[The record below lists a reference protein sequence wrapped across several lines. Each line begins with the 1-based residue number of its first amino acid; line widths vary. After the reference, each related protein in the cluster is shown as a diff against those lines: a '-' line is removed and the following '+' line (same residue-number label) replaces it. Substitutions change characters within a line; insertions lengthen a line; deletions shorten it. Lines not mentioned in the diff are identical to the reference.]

1 MKRAWKILAVIAV
14 LLVAVVVAGV
24 VVLKSIDFNE
34 YRGLIAEQV
43 KAATG
48 RDLTIAGDLRLDI
61 SLTPA
66 VAVEGVTFANAPW
79 GSRPEMVTLRRLEV
93 QVELLPLLTGD
104 VRVTRVVLIGLDA
117 LLETDAKGRGNW
129 EFAAPEEAAGKAAEE
144 GGEAAL
150 LPVVHEV
157 RIRDLKIVYRDG
169 RTGRRTVF
177 GLDSLEASAEGL
189 DSPLHLALKG
199 AYNGAPFEATGRF
212 GSVNRMIEGR
222 PLPVFVEAKA
232 FGAFVRVEGDIGQPR
247 EVTGLNMTVSV
258 RGEELALTLEAVRAQ
273 VPALK
278 DIEVPAVGP
287 YSLSAR
293 IRGSAEKLSV
303 SDIDV
308 SVGRAGLVLVKVTG
322 AVADAV
328 QATGLNVTVSVRG
341 EELARAVEAVRAQ
354 VPALKDIEVPAVGP
368 YSLSAR
374 FRGSAEKLSVSDID
388 VSVGRAG
395 LVLVKV
401 TGAVADAV
409 QATGLNVTISVRGEE
424 LARAVEAVRAQVPA
438 LKDIEVPPV
447 GPYSLSARFKG
458 SAEKLS
464 VSDIDVSVGRAEQ
477 VLVKAT
483 GTVADAVRATGLDL
497 RVAIESQDLSP
508 LIEAAGVT
516 LPKVPAFRIAG
527 RLTGGGG
534 GYAVDDL
541 TAKFGASDLAG
552 RVAVSL
558 GGQRPRIEAR
568 LSSKQID
575 LEELLPPAAKEPPA
589 GTEKGKTETE
599 NGKEGGA
606 PRLFSADP
614 LPLDG
619 LKAADAKLAFRAE
632 RVKVR
637 GLVLSDV
644 ALDVAL
650 NDGRLVIKPLT
661 VTVAD
666 GRVSG
671 DITLD
676 ARGAIPRLAVNLDA
690 RKVDLGR
697 LLKDMEITDVLESRL
712 DATVNLKGGGT
723 SVRAI
728 MAGLDGDILAT
739 LGEGRIN
746 NKAVDLVGADL
757 LTEVFTSLNP
767 LATKDDYTR
776 LTCAVVR
783 MAIRN
788 GVATADKG
796 IAVET
801 KKMNVIGS
809 GTVNLKTEKLD
820 LAVRPRPKEGLGI
833 SLGGLAGLV
842 RIKGTLAEPRVGID
856 EMGVVKTG
864 AAVGAALATGGLS
877 LIAQGLFDKATEGAP
892 PCQVALGTVSPATAS
907 TAPAQQPAPP
917 PAAKTEE
924 KGVIETLTKGVSE
937 GIGGVVKGVGGVLE
951 GLFGGKKE

>member
-24 VVLKSIDFNE
+24 AVLKSMDFNE

-293 IRGSAEKLSV
+293 IRGSADKLSV

-308 SVGRAGLVLVKVTG
+308 SIGRAGLVLVKVTG

-354 VPALKDIEVPAVGP
+354 VPALKDIEVPA
-368 YSLSAR
+368 
-374 FRGSAEKLSVSDID
+374 
-388 VSVGRAG
+388 
-395 LVLVKV
+395 
-401 TGAVADAV
+401 
-409 QATGLNVTISVRGEE
+409 
-424 LARAVEAVRAQVPA
+424 
-438 LKDIEVPPV
+438 V

-541 TAKFGASDLAG
+541 TAKLGNSDLAG

-558 GGQRPRIEAR
+558 GGQRPRLEAR

-575 LEELLPPAAKEPPA
+575 LDEFLPPAAKEPPA

-606 PRLFSADP
+606 VRLFSADP

-644 ALDVAL
+644 AVDVAL
-650 NDGRLVIKPLT
+650 SDGRLVVKPLT
-661 VTVAD
+661 VSVAG

-697 LLKDMEITDVLESRL
+697 LLKDMEITDVLETRL
-712 DATVNLKGGGT
+712 DATVRIKGGGT

-864 AAVGAALATGGLS
+864 LAVGAALATGGLS

-892 PCQVALGTVSPATAS
+892 PCQVALGKVSPATAS

-924 KGVIETLTKGVSE
+924 KGVLETLTKGVSE
-937 GIGGVVKGVGGVLE
+937 GIGGIVKGVGGVFE

>member
-1 MKRAWKILAVIAV
+1 MKRAWKILTVIAV

-93 QVELLPLLTGD
+93 EVELLPLLTGD

-129 EFAAPEEAAGKAAEE
+129 EFAAPEEAAGKAAAED
-144 GGEAAL
+144 GEAVL

-157 RIRDLKIVYRDG
+157 RIRDLKVAYRDG
-169 RTGRRTVF
+169 RTGRRTVI

-222 PLPVFVEAKA
+222 PLPVFVEATA

-247 EVTGLNMTVSV
+247 EATGLNM
-258 RGEELALTLEAVRAQ
+258 
-273 VPALK
+273 
-278 DIEVPAVGP
+278 
-287 YSLSAR
+287 
-293 IRGSAEKLSV
+293 
-303 SDIDV
+303 
-308 SVGRAGLVLVKVTG
+308 
-322 AVADAV
+322 
-328 QATGLNVTVSVRG
+328 TVSVRG

-354 VPALKDIEVPAVGP
+354 VPALKDIDLPPVGP

-401 TGAVADAV
+401 TGGVEDAV
-409 QATGLNVTISVRGEE
+409 QARGLNVTVSVRGED

-438 LKDIEVPPV
+438 LKHIEVPPV
-447 GPYSLSARFKG
+447 GPYSLSARFQG
-458 SAEKLS
+458 SADELS

-477 VLVKAT
+477 VLVKVT
-483 GTVADAVRATGLDL
+483 GTVADAVRVTGLDL
-497 RVAIESQDLSP
+497 RVAIEGRDLSP

-534 GYAVDDL
+534 AYAVDDL
-541 TAKFGASDLAG
+541 TAKLGASDLAG

-575 LEELLPPAAKEPPA
+575 LEELLPAAAKEPPA

-606 PRLFSADP
+606 ARLFSADP

-619 LKAADAKLAFRAE
+619 LKAADAKIAFRAE
-632 RVKVR
+632 RVKIR

-650 NDGRLVIKPLT
+650 SDGRLVVKPLT
-661 VTVAD
+661 VAVAG

-676 ARGAIPRLAVNLDA
+676 ARGATPRLAVNLDA

-697 LLKDMEITDVLESRL
+697 LLKDMEITDILESRL
-712 DATVNLKGGGT
+712 DATVKIKGGGT

-746 NKAVDLVGADL
+746 NQAVDLVGADL
-757 LTEVFTSLNP
+757 VTEVFTSLNP
-767 LATKDDYTR
+767 LATKDDYTH

-801 KKMNVIGS
+801 KKMNVVGS
-809 GTVNLKTEKLD
+809 GTVNLKTETLD
-820 LAVRPRPKEGLGI
+820 LAVRPQPKEGLGI

-892 PCQVALGTVSPATAS
+892 PCQVALGKVSPATAS
-907 TAPAQQPAPP
+907 TAPAQQPAPS

-937 GIGGVVKGVGGVLE
+937 GIGGIVKGVGGVFE

>member
-1 MKRAWKILAVIAV
+1 MKRAWTILTVIAV
-14 LLVAVVVAGV
+14 LLVAVVVIGV
-24 VVLKSIDFNE
+24 VVLKSMDFNE

-93 QVELLPLLTGD
+93 QVELLPLLWGD
-104 VRVTRVVLIGLDA
+104 VRVTRVVLLGLDA

-129 EFAAPEEAAGKAAEE
+129 EFAAPEEAAGEAAEE
-144 GGEAAL
+144 DGEAAS

-157 RIRDLKIVYRDG
+157 RIRDLKVVYRDG
-169 RTGRRTVF
+169 RTGQRTVI

-199 AYNGAPFEATGRF
+199 VYNGAPFEATGRF

-222 PLPVFVEAKA
+222 PLPVFVEAAA
-232 FGAFVRVEGDIGQPR
+232 FGASLRAEGDIGQPR
-247 EVTGLNMTVSV
+247 EATGLNVTVSV
-258 RGEELALTLEAVRAQ
+258 RGEDLARTMEAIRAQ

-278 DIEVPAVGP
+278 DIEVPPVGP

-293 IRGSAEKLSV
+293 VRGSADKLSL

-308 SVGRAGLVLVKVTG
+308 SVGGAGLVLVKVTG
-322 AVADAV
+322 TVEDAV
-328 QATGLNVTVSVRG
+328 RATGLNVTVSVRG

-354 VPALKDIEVPAVGP
+354 VPALKDIEVPTVGP

-374 FRGSAEKLSVSDID
+374 V
-388 VSVGRAG
+388 
-395 LVLVKV
+395 
-401 TGAVADAV
+401 
-409 QATGLNVTISVRGEE
+409 
-424 LARAVEAVRAQVPA
+424 
-438 LKDIEVPPV
+438 
-447 GPYSLSARFKG
+447 KG
-458 SAEKLS
+458 SADKLS
-464 VSDIDVSVGRAEQ
+464 LSDIDVSVGRAEQ

-483 GTVADAVRATGLDL
+483 GTVEDAVRATGLDL
-497 RVAIESQDLSP
+497 RVAIEGQDLSP
-508 LIEAAGVT
+508 LFEAAGVT

-541 TAKFGASDLAG
+541 TAKLGASDLAG
-552 RVAVSL
+552 RVAVTL
-558 GGQRPRIEAR
+558 GGQRPRLEAR
-568 LSSKQID
+568 LSSKRID
-575 LEELLPPAAKEPPA
+575 LDELLPPAAGEPPA
-589 GTEKGKTETE
+589 GKETGKKE
-599 NGKEGGA
+599 EGGA
-606 PRLFSADP
+606 VRLFSADP

-644 ALDVAL
+644 AVEIAL
-650 NDGRLVIKPLT
+650 SDGRLVVKPLT
-661 VTVAD
+661 ATVAG

-671 DITLD
+671 DITVD
-676 ARGAIPRLAVNLDA
+676 AGGATPRLAVNLDA

-712 DATVNLKGGGT
+712 DANVQIKGGGT

-757 LTEVFTSLNP
+757 VTEVFTSLNP
-767 LATKDDYTR
+767 LAEKDDYTH

-801 KKMNVIGS
+801 TKMNVVGS

-842 RIKGTLAEPRVGID
+842 RIKGTLGDPRVGID

-877 LIAQGLFDKATEGAP
+877 LVAQGLFDKATEGAP
-892 PCQVALGTVSPATAS
+892 PCQVALGKVSPATAS
-907 TAPAQQPAPP
+907 EAAAQQPG
-917 PAAKTEE
+917 PAAAGETEE
-924 KGVIETLTKGVSE
+924 KGFLETLTKGVSE
-937 GIGGVVKGVGGVLE
+937 GISGVVEGVGGMFE

>member
-24 VVLKSIDFNE
+24 AVLKSMDFNE

-66 VAVEGVTFANAPW
+66 VAVEGVTFANAAW

-93 QVELLPLLTGD
+93 QVELLPLFTGD
-104 VRVTRVVLIGLDA
+104 VRVTRIVLVGLDA

-129 EFAAPEEAAGKAAEE
+129 EFAAPEEAAGKAAAED
-144 GGEAAL
+144 GGAAP

-157 RIRDLKIVYRDG
+157 HIRDLKVTYRDG
-169 RTGRRTVF
+169 RTGQSTVI

-189 DSPLHLALKG
+189 DSPLHLALEG
-199 AYNGAPFEATGRF
+199 VYNGTPFEATGRF

-222 PLPVFVEAKA
+222 PFPVFLEATA
-232 FGAFVRVEGDIGQPR
+232 LGASLRAEGDIGQPR
-247 EVTGLNMTVSV
+247 EVTGLNVAVSV
-258 RGEELALTLEAVRAQ
+258 RGEDLALTLEAVRAQ

-278 DIEVPAVGP
+278 DIDVPPIGP

-293 IRGSAEKLSV
+293 IRGSADQLS
-303 SDIDV
+303 
-308 SVGRAGLVLVKVTG
+308 L
-322 AVADAV
+322 
-328 QATGLNVTVSVRG
+328 
-341 EELARAVEAVRAQ
+341 
-354 VPALKDIEVPAVGP
+354 
-368 YSLSAR
+368 
-374 FRGSAEKLSVSDID
+374 
-388 VSVGRAG
+388 
-395 LVLVKV
+395 
-401 TGAVADAV
+401 
-409 QATGLNVTISVRGEE
+409 
-424 LARAVEAVRAQVPA
+424 
-438 LKDIEVPPV
+438 
-447 GPYSLSARFKG
+447 
-458 SAEKLS
+458 
-464 VSDIDVSVGRAEQ
+464 SDIDVSVGRAEQ
-477 VLVKAT
+477 VLVTVTGAVEDAT
-483 GTVADAVRATGLDL
+483 RATGLDL
-497 RVAIESQDLSP
+497 RLAIEGRDLSP

-516 LPKVPAFRIAG
+516 LPKIPAFRIAG
-527 RLTGGGG
+527 RLTGGGD

-541 TAKFGASDLAG
+541 TAKLGNSDLAG

-558 GGQRPRIEAR
+558 GGKRPRIEAR
-568 LSSKQID
+568 LSAKQID
-575 LEELLPPAAKEPPA
+575 LDELLPAAAGEPPA
-589 GTEKGKTETE
+589 GGEKE

-606 PRLFSADP
+606 VRLFSADP

-619 LKAADAKLAFRAE
+619 LKAADATLTFRAE

-644 ALDVAL
+644 AVDVAL
-650 NDGRLVIKPLT
+650 RGGRLVVKPLT
-661 VTVAD
+661 VSVAG

-671 DITLD
+671 DITVD
-676 ARGAIPRLAVNLDA
+676 AGGATPRLAVNLDA
-690 RKVDLGR
+690 SKVDLGR
-697 LLKDMEITDVLESRL
+697 LLKDMEITDVLETRL
-712 DATVNLKGGGT
+712 DATVRIKGGGT

-728 MAGLDGDILAT
+728 MAGLDGEILAT

-757 LTEVFTSLNP
+757 VTEVFTSLNP
-767 LATKDDYTR
+767 LAEKDDYTR

-783 MAIRN
+783 MAISN

-801 KKMNVIGS
+801 TKMNVVGS
-809 GTVNLKTEKLD
+809 GTINLKTEKLD

-842 RIKGTLAEPRVGID
+842 RIKGTLGEPRVGID
-856 EMGVVKTG
+856 EMGVAKTG
-864 AAVGAALATGGLS
+864 LAVGAALATGGLS
-877 LIAQGLFDKATEGAP
+877 MVAQGLFDKATEGAP
-892 PCQVALGTVSPATAS
+892 PCQVALGKVSPAT
-907 TAPAQQPAPP
+907 AQQPAPP
-917 PAAKTEE
+917 PTAAKTEE
-924 KGVIETLTKGVSE
+924 KGVLETVTKGVSE
-937 GIGGVVKGVGGVLE
+937 GIGGVVKGVGGLLE

>member
-24 VVLKSIDFNE
+24 VVLKSMDFNE

-66 VAVEGVTFANAPW
+66 VAVEGVTFANAAW

-104 VRVTRVVLIGLDA
+104 VRVTRIVLVGLDA

-129 EFAAPEEAAGKAAEE
+129 EFAAPEEAAGKAAAED
-144 GGEAAL
+144 GGAAP

-157 RIRDLKIVYRDG
+157 HIRDLKVTYRDG
-169 RTGRRTVF
+169 RTGQSTVI

-199 AYNGAPFEATGRF
+199 VYNGAPFAASGRF

-222 PLPVFVEAKA
+222 PFPVFLEANA
-232 FGAFVRVEGDIGQPR
+232 LGASLRAEGDIGQPR
-247 EVTGLNMTVSV
+247 EVTGLNVAVSV
-258 RGEELALTLEAVRAQ
+258 RGEDLALTLEAVRAQ
-273 VPALK
+273 VPALE
-278 DIEVPAVGP
+278 DIDVPPLGP

-293 IRGSAEKLSV
+293 IRGSADKLS
-303 SDIDV
+303 
-308 SVGRAGLVLVKVTG
+308 L
-322 AVADAV
+322 
-328 QATGLNVTVSVRG
+328 
-341 EELARAVEAVRAQ
+341 
-354 VPALKDIEVPAVGP
+354 
-368 YSLSAR
+368 
-374 FRGSAEKLSVSDID
+374 
-388 VSVGRAG
+388 
-395 LVLVKV
+395 
-401 TGAVADAV
+401 
-409 QATGLNVTISVRGEE
+409 
-424 LARAVEAVRAQVPA
+424 
-438 LKDIEVPPV
+438 
-447 GPYSLSARFKG
+447 
-458 SAEKLS
+458 
-464 VSDIDVSVGRAEQ
+464 SDIDVSVGRAEQ
-477 VLVKAT
+477 VLVTVT
-483 GTVADAVRATGLDL
+483 GAVEDAVQATGLDL
-497 RVAIESQDLSP
+497 RLAIEGRDLSP

-516 LPKVPAFRIAG
+516 LPKIPAFRIAG

-541 TAKFGASDLAG
+541 TAKLGASDLAG

-558 GGQRPRIEAR
+558 GGKRPRIEAR
-568 LSSKQID
+568 LSAKQID
-575 LEELLPPAAKEPPA
+575 LDELLPAAAGEPPA
-589 GTEKGKTETE
+589 GGETD

-606 PRLFSADP
+606 VRLFSADP

-619 LKAADAKLAFRAE
+619 LKAADATLAFRAE

-650 NDGRLVIKPLT
+650 SGGRLVVKPLT
-661 VTVAD
+661 VSVAG

-671 DITLD
+671 DITVD
-676 ARGAIPRLAVNLDA
+676 AGAATPRLAVNLDA

-697 LLKDMEITDVLESRL
+697 LLKDMEITDVLETHL
-712 DATVNLKGGGT
+712 DATVRIKGGGT

-728 MAGLDGDILAT
+728 MAGLDGEILAT

-757 LTEVFTSLNP
+757 VTEVFTSLNP
-767 LATKDDYTR
+767 LAEKDDYTR

-783 MAIRN
+783 MPIKN

-801 KKMNVIGS
+801 TKMNIVGS
-809 GTVNLKTEKLD
+809 GTINLKTEKLD

-842 RIKGTLAEPRVGID
+842 RIKGTLGEPRVGID
-856 EMGVVKTG
+856 EMEVAKTG
-864 AAVGAALATGGLS
+864 LAVGAALATGGLS
-877 LIAQGLFDKATEGAP
+877 MVAQGLFDKASEGAP
-892 PCQVALGTVSPATAS
+892 PCQVALGKVSPAT
-907 TAPAQQPAPP
+907 AQQPAPP
-917 PAAKTEE
+917 PTTAGTGE
-924 KGVIETLTKGVSE
+924 KGVLETVTKGVSE
-937 GIGGVVKGVGGVLE
+937 GIGGVVKGVGGLLE

>member
-1 MKRAWKILAVIAV
+1 MKRAWKILTVIAV

-24 VVLKSIDFNE
+24 VVLKSMDFNE

-93 QVELLPLLTGD
+93 EVELLPLLTGD
-104 VRVTRVVLIGLDA
+104 VRITRIVLIGLDA
-117 LLETDAKGRGNW
+117 LVETDAKGRGNW
-129 EFAAPEEAAGKAAEE
+129 EFAAPEEDAGKAAAE
-144 GGEAAL
+144 GGEATP

-157 RIRDLKIVYRDG
+157 HIRDLKVVYRDG
-169 RTGRRTVF
+169 RTGQSTVI

-247 EVTGLNMTVSV
+247 E
-258 RGEELALTLEAVRAQ
+258 
-273 VPALK
+273 
-278 DIEVPAVGP
+278 
-287 YSLSAR
+287 AR
-293 IRGSAEKLSV
+293 
-303 SDIDV
+303 
-308 SVGRAGLVLVKVTG
+308 
-322 AVADAV
+322 
-328 QATGLNVTVSVRG
+328 GLNVTVSVRG

-354 VPALKDIEVPAVGP
+354 VPALEDIELPPVGP

-374 FRGSAEKLSVSDID
+374 IKGSADKLSVSDID

-401 TGAVADAV
+401 TG
-409 QATGLNVTISVRGEE
+409 
-424 LARAVEAVRAQVPA
+424 
-438 LKDIEVPPV
+438 
-447 GPYSLSARFKG
+447 
-458 SAEKLS
+458 
-464 VSDIDVSVGRAEQ
+464 
-477 VLVKAT
+477 
-483 GTVADAVRATGLDL
+483 TVADAVRVTGLDL
-497 RVAIESQDLSP
+497 RVAIEGRDLSP

-541 TAKFGASDLAG
+541 TAKLGNSDLAG

-558 GGQRPRIEAR
+558 GGQRPRLEAR

-575 LEELLPPAAKEPPA
+575 LDELLPPAAREPPA

-644 ALDVAL
+644 AVEVAL
-650 NDGRLVIKPLT
+650 SDGRLVVKPLT
-661 VTVAD
+661 ASVAG

-671 DITLD
+671 DITVD
-676 ARGAIPRLAVNLDA
+676 ARGATPRLAVNLDA

-712 DATVNLKGGGT
+712 DATVKIKGGGT

-757 LTEVFTSLNP
+757 VTEVFTSLNP
-767 LATKDDYTR
+767 LANKDDYTH

-801 KKMNVIGS
+801 TKMNVVGS
-809 GTVNLKTEKLD
+809 GTVNLKTETLD

-892 PCQVALGTVSPATAS
+892 PCQVALGKVSPATAS
-907 TAPAQQPAPP
+907 TAPAQQPAPS

-937 GIGGVVKGVGGVLE
+937 GIGGIVKGVGGVFE

>member
-1 MKRAWKILAVIAV
+1 MKRAWTVLTVTAV

-24 VVLKSIDFNE
+24 AVLKSMDFNE

-117 LLETDAKGRGNW
+117 LLETDARGRGNW

-144 GGEAAL
+144 GGAAVP

-157 RIRDLKIVYRDG
+157 RIRDLKVAYRDG
-169 RTGRRTVF
+169 RTGRRTVI

-199 AYNGAPFEATGRF
+199 VFNGAPFEATGRF
-212 GSVNRMIEGR
+212 GSVNRVIEGR
-222 PLPVFVEAKA
+222 PFPVFVEAKA
-232 FGAFVRVEGDIGQPR
+232 FGASVRVEGDIGQPR
-247 EVTGLNMTVSV
+247 EVTGLNVTVSV
-258 RGEELALTLEAVRAQ
+258 RGEELARVVEAVRAQ

-278 DIEVPAVGP
+278 DIELPPVGP

-293 IRGSAEKLSV
+293 IRGSADKLSV

-308 SVGRAGLVLVKVTG
+308 SIGRAGLVLIKAAGGVE
-322 AVADAV
+322 DAV
-328 QATGLNVTVSVRG
+328 RATGLNVTVSVRG
-341 EELARAVEAVRAQ
+341 EELARVVEAVRAQ
-354 VPALKDIEVPAVGP
+354 VPALEDIELPPVGP

-374 FRGSAEKLSVSDID
+374 IRGSADKLSVSDID
-388 VSVGRAG
+388 VSIGRAG

-401 TGAVADAV
+401 TG
-409 QATGLNVTISVRGEE
+409 G
-424 LARAVEAVRAQVPA
+424 VE
-438 LKDIEVPPV
+438 
-447 GPYSLSARFKG
+447 
-458 SAEKLS
+458 
-464 VSDIDVSVGRAEQ
+464 
-477 VLVKAT
+477 
-483 GTVADAVRATGLDL
+483 DAVRATGLDL
-497 RVAIESQDLSP
+497 GFAIEGRDLSP
-508 LIEAAGVT
+508 LSRAAGVT
-516 LPKVPAFRIAG
+516 LPKGPAFRIAG

-541 TAKFGASDLAG
+541 TAKLGASDLAG
-552 RVAVSL
+552 RVAVTL
-558 GGQRPRIEAR
+558 GGQRPRLEAR

-575 LEELLPPAAKEPPA
+575 LDEFLPPAAKEPPA
-589 GTEKGKTETE
+589 GKGKGKTETEKE

-606 PRLFSADP
+606 VRLFSADP

-619 LKAADAKLAFRAE
+619 LRAADAKLAFRAE

-644 ALDVAL
+644 AVEVAL
-650 NDGRLVIKPLT
+650 SDGRLVVKPLT
-661 VTVAD
+661 ATVAG

-671 DITLD
+671 DITVD
-676 ARGAIPRLAVNLDA
+676 AGGATPRLAVALEA

-697 LLKDMEITDVLESRL
+697 VLKDMAITDIVETRL
-712 DATVNLKGGGT
+712 DAKISVTGRGA

-746 NKAVDLVGADL
+746 NKAVDLAGADL
-757 LTEVFTSLNP
+757 LTEAFTSLNP
-767 LATKDDYTR
+767 LAEKDDTTH
-776 LTCAVVR
+776 LICAVVR

-801 KKMNVIGS
+801 TKMNVVGS
-809 GTVNLKTEKLD
+809 GTVNLKTETLD
-820 LAVRPRPKEGLGI
+820 LAVRPRAKEGLGI
-833 SLGGLAGLV
+833 GLGGLAGLV

-856 EMGVVKTG
+856 EMGVAKTG
-864 AAVGAALATGGLS
+864 VSVGAALATGGLS
-877 LIAQGLFDKATEGAP
+877 LIAEGLFDKMTEGAP
-892 PCQVALGTVSPATAS
+892 PCQVALGKVSPATAS
-907 TAPAQQPAPP
+907 SAAPTQQPAPA
-917 PAAKTEE
+917 PAAGETEE
-924 KGVIETLTKGVSE
+924 KGVVESVTKGVSE
-937 GIGGVVKGVGGVLE
+937 GIGSVVKGIGGALE
-951 GLFGGKKE
+951 SLFGGKKD

>member
-1 MKRAWKILAVIAV
+1 MKRAWKILTVIAV

-24 VVLKSIDFNE
+24 VVLKSMDFNE

-79 GSRPEMVTLRRLEV
+79 GSRPEMVTLRRLEA

-104 VRVTRVVLIGLDA
+104 VRITRIVLIGLDA
-117 LLETDAKGRGNW
+117 LVETDAKGRGNW
-129 EFAAPEEAAGKAAEE
+129 EFAAPEEDAGKAAAE
-144 GGEAAL
+144 GGEATP

-157 RIRDLKIVYRDG
+157 HIRDLKVVYRDG
-169 RTGRRTVF
+169 RTGQSTVI

-222 PLPVFVEAKA
+222 PLPVFFEAKA
-232 FGAFVRVEGDIGQPR
+232 FGASVRAEGDIGQPR

-258 RGEELALTLEAVRAQ
+258 RGEELARTVEAVRAQ
-273 VPALK
+273 VPALE
-278 DIEVPAVGP
+278 DIEVPPVGP

-293 IRGSAEKLSV
+293 IRGSADKLSL

-308 SVGRAGLVLVKVTG
+308 SIGRTGLVLVKVTG

-328 QATGLNVTVSVRG
+328 RARGLNVTVSVRG

-354 VPALKDIEVPAVGP
+354 VPALE
-368 YSLSAR
+368 
-374 FRGSAEKLSVSDID
+374 
-388 VSVGRAG
+388 
-395 LVLVKV
+395 
-401 TGAVADAV
+401 
-409 QATGLNVTISVRGEE
+409 
-424 LARAVEAVRAQVPA
+424 
-438 LKDIEVPPV
+438 DIEVPPV
-447 GPYSLSARFKG
+447 GPYSLSARIKG
-458 SAEKLS
+458 SADKLS

-477 VLVKAT
+477 VLVTVT
-483 GTVADAVRATGLDL
+483 GGVEDAVQATGLDL
-497 RVAIESQDLSP
+497 RVAIEGQDLSP

-516 LPKVPAFRIAG
+516 LPRVPAFRIAG

-541 TAKFGASDLAG
+541 TAKLGNSDLTG

-558 GGQRPRIEAR
+558 GGQRPRLEAR

-575 LEELLPPAAKEPPA
+575 LDELLPPAAREPAAGEGKEKKE
-589 GTEKGKTETE
+589 TEKE

-619 LKAADAKLAFRAE
+619 LKAADAKVAFRAE

-644 ALDVAL
+644 AVEVGLSG
-650 NDGRLVIKPLT
+650 GRLVVKPLT
-661 VTVAD
+661 ASVAG

-671 DITLD
+671 DITVD
-676 ARGAIPRLAVNLDA
+676 AGGATPRLAVNLDA

-697 LLKDMEITDVLESRL
+697 LLKDMEITDVLETRL
-712 DATVNLKGGGT
+712 DATVRIKGGGT

-728 MAGLDGDILAT
+728 MAGLDGEFLAT

-746 NKAVDLVGADL
+746 NTAVDLVGADL
-757 LTEVFTSLNP
+757 VTEVFTSLNP
-767 LATKDDYTR
+767 LAEKDDYTH

-783 MAIRN
+783 MAISN

-801 KKMNVIGS
+801 TKMNIVGS

-842 RIKGTLAEPRVGID
+842 RIKGTLANPGVGVD
-856 EMGVVKTG
+856 EMEVAKTG
-864 AAVGAALATGGLS
+864 IAVGAALATGGLS
-877 LIAQGLFDKATEGAP
+877 LVAQGLFDKATEGAP
-892 PCQVALGTVSPATAS
+892 PCQVALGEVSPATAS
-907 TAPAQQPAPP
+907 TAPAQPPAPP
-917 PAAKTEE
+917 PTAGTEE
-924 KGVIETLTKGVSE
+924 TGVLESVTKGVSE
-937 GIGGVVKGVGGVLE
+937 GIGGIVKGIGGALE